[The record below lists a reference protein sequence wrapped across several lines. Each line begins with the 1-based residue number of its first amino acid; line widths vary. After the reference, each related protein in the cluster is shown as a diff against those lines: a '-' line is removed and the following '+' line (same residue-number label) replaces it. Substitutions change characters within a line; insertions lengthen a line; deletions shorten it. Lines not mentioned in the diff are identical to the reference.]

1 MALGFFSRLKEG
13 LTRSTQKLTEGIT
26 GITAVFSKRRLDDAH
41 QARREQQQSEGAT
54 NRHSYLRAEPSRPDA
69 KP

>member
-26 GITAVFSKRRLDDAH
+26 AVFKKRRLDEEALD
-41 QARREQQQSEGAT
+41 RKSVV
-54 NRHSYLRAEPSRPDA
+54 
-69 KP
+69 